1 MSYQKAT
8 KVQTLMLRKI
18 GFTDDKKE
26 ITYADDL
33 AIDEQFNR
41 ILIAILLNYKPDI
54 FNCDE
59 TTLYYRAI
67 PGGKIAEKIY

>member
-1 MSYQKAT
+1 
-8 KVQTLMLRKI
+8 MLRKV
-18 GFTDDKKE
+18 GFTNDKKG

-33 AIDEQFNR
+33 AIDKQFNS
-41 ILIAILLNYKPDI
+41 ILIAILENYKPDI

-67 PGGKIAEKIY
+67 PRGKTAEKIY